1 MLWSFFYA
9 QLYEMPY
16 QIVYY
21 SNEIVIRLFHLTVN
35 NN

>member
-9 QLYEMPY
+9 QLYEMLI